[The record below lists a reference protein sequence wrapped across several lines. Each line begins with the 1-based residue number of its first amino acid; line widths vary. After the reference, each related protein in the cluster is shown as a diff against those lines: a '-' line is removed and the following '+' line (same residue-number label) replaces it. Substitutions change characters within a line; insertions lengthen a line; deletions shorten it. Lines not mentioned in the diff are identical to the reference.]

1 MFVIILGLLVSSRK
15 ILQIGNSMKFTTYNI
30 QFGRGLDGKY
40 DLDRIA
46 REVNN
51 SDVIALQE
59 VERFMQRSGDI
70 DQVAELASLLQG
82 YHWVYGGGVDMDGD
96 IVQPDGTVV
105 HRRRQFGNMLL
116 SRTPI
121 ITSRQHFLPKYAS
134 TGPLSIQRSALEGL
148 INCQGTLVRVYS
160 IHLTHLSAMTRLSQI
175 DRLLEIDSN
184 AVREGGPIS
193 GDPANT
199 VFAGQTEIISL
210 PRESILL
217 GDFNFTPDSEEYE
230 RMTGPVSD
238 YGGRIKNP
246 DGFVDSWTSIG
257 FREMHGET
265 AERNGESVRMDYC
278 FVKQSLEHRIRSVKV
293 HVDAV
298 GSDHKPL
305 SVKLD
310 FDS

>member
-1 MFVIILGLLVSSRK
+1 MI
-15 ILQIGNSMKFTTYNI
+15 FTTYNI

-40 DLDRIA
+40 DLDRIT
-46 REVNN
+46 REIEHA
-51 SDVIALQE
+51 DIIALQE
-59 VERFMQRSGDI
+59 VERFMPRSGDI
-70 DQVAELASLLQG
+70 DQVAEFASRLRG
-82 YHWVYGGGVDMDGD
+82 YHWVYGGGVDLDGD

-105 HRRRQFGNMLL
+105 HRRKQFGNMLL
-116 SRTPI
+116 SKTPI

-148 INCQGTLVRVYS
+148 IDCQGTPVRVYS

-175 DRLLEIDSN
+175 DRLLEIDSK
-184 AVREGGPIS
+184 AVCEGGPIS

-210 PRESILL
+210 PRESILM
-217 GDFNFTPDSEEYE
+217 GDFNFTPDSDEYE

-246 DGFVDSWTSIG
+246 DGFVDSWTSVG
-257 FREMHGET
+257 YQEMQGVT
-265 AERNGESVRMDYC
+265 AERNGELVRMDYC
-278 FVKQSLEHRIRSVKV
+278 FVKQSLEHRIRSVNV
-293 HVDAV
+293 HVAAV

-305 SVKLD
+305 SVELD
-310 FDS
+310 FGS